1 MAKGKGDKAA
11 GNGEAKK
18 LRRLVKGARVAML
31 TTVAPDGALR
41 SRPMAALKG
50 PLAEELWFFTRAS
63 APKADEIRDN
73 DHVNVTFADAESN
86 RYLSVSGRA
95 SVVKDPARIQEL
107 WSGRLKAWFPDG
119 KKDPDL
125 ALVRVRVDHAEY
137 WDSKHAGMVQLAA
150 AGSRPEAAPEP
161 RNPANNRGPVDN
173 RGQGDNRKGDP
184 GDPGSAPTGSG
195 AQG

>member
-11 GNGEAKK
+11 GNGAEKK
-18 LRRLVKGARVAML
+18 LRKLVKGARVAML

-50 PLAEELWFFTRAS
+50 PLGEELWFFTRAS

-73 DHVNVTFADAESN
+73 DHVNVAFADAESN

-95 SVVKDPARIQEL
+95 SVVKDPARIAEL

-125 ALVRVRVDHAEY
+125 ALLRVRVDRAEY
-137 WDSKHAGMVQLAA
+137 WDSKKAGMVQLTADRA
-150 AGSRPEAAPEP
+150 EAAPEA

-173 RGQGDNRKGDP
+173 RGQGDNRKGE
-184 GDPGSAPTGSG
+184 PGSAPTGSG

>member
-11 GNGEAKK
+11 GNGAEKK
-18 LRRLVKGARVAML
+18 LRKLVKGARVAML

-50 PLAEELWFFTRAS
+50 PLGEELWFFTRAS

-73 DHVNVTFADAESN
+73 DHVNVAFADAESN

-95 SVVKDPARIQEL
+95 SVVKDAARIAEL

-125 ALVRVRVDHAEY
+125 ALLRVRVDRAEY
-137 WDSKHAGMVQLAA
+137 WDSKKAGMVQLAA
-150 AGSRPEAAPEP
+150 GGVAPEAAPEA

-173 RGQGDNRKGDP
+173 RGQADNRKGE
-184 GDPGSAPTGSG
+184 PGSAPTGSG

>member
-11 GNGEAKK
+11 GNGAEKK
-18 LRRLVKGARVAML
+18 LRKLVKGARVAML

-41 SRPMAALKG
+41 SRPMAALKA
-50 PLAEELWFFTRAS
+50 PLGEELWFFTRAS
-63 APKADEIRDN
+63 APKAEEIRDN
-73 DHVNVTFADAESN
+73 DHVNVTFTDAESD

-95 SVVKDPARIQEL
+95 SVVKDPTRIAEL

-125 ALVRVRVDHAEY
+125 ALLRVHVDCAEY
-137 WDSKHAGMVQLAA
+137 WDSKKAGMVQLTSDRA
-150 AGSRPEAAPEP
+150 EAAPPEV
-161 RNPANNRGPVDN
+161 RNPANNRGPVDT
-173 RGQGDNRKGDP
+173 RGQADNRKGDP
-184 GDPGSAPTGSG
+184 GGSPSGSG

>member
-1 MAKGKGDKAA
+1 MAKGKGKGDKAD
-11 GNGEAKK
+11 GDAKK
-18 LRRLVKGARVAML
+18 LRKLVKGARVAML

-41 SRPMAALKG
+41 SRPMAALKA
-50 PLAEELWFFTRAS
+50 PLGEDLWFFTRAS
-63 APKADEIRDN
+63 APKAEEIRDN
-73 DHVNVTFADAESN
+73 DHVNVSFADAESN

-95 SVVKDPARIQEL
+95 SLVKDAAAIAEM

-125 ALVRVRVDHAEY
+125 ALLRVKVDHAEY
-137 WDSKHAGMVQLAA
+137 WDSKKAGMVQVG
-150 AGSRPEAAPEP
+150 AGPSRPEPAAPEV

-173 RGQGDNRKGDP
+173 RGTGDNRKGEQQGGTP
-184 GDPGSAPTGSG
+184 SGSG